1 MFVSIKNISICYPLE
16 VVGCVSVQNIF
27 INPSMGVDR
36 TRFNHY
42 IYYTYHYVIIIYII
56 ILVYCTTENICKIN

>member
-42 IYYTYHYVIIIYII
+42 IDILYISLCNHCIYNHFS
-56 ILVYCTTENICKIN
+56 LLHN